1 MKTPIKT
8 PDNIDK
14 LKGPKGFPK
23 NRKLTKRTISVDDE
37 LAQQR
42 EYLMN
47 KKKAGKFPGELTVA
61 TPIITQESQVITKKQ
76 QLEEDKNYDLHILN
90 SQGDV
95 H

>member
-1 MKTPIKT
+1 MRNQNYHVKTPIKT
-8 PDNIDK
+8 PENIDK

-47 KKKAGKFPGELTVA
+47 KKREGKFPGELTV
-61 TPIITQESQVITKKQ
+61 PTQES
-76 QLEEDKNYDLHILN
+76 
-90 SQGDV
+90 
-95 H
+95 